1 MRIRQVKKRSV
12 RYDKL
17 IARLIYVVVAT
28 LTFQYLLLYK
38 LRHNKV
44 GSDVTNTEFTSTH
57 ETRISAAV
65 SAKDDVAVVSANDD
79 IASKSILDCNNI
91 INADIPA
98 YRDNPQVTFRRTTTN
113 PPFYISLHN
122 STFDHVRWTTIMGKG
137 YYYETEMYNAMH
149 EALKDFK
156 DNPQDAIVLDVGG
169 NIGWFTL
176 IAASL
181 GHRVLTFEPNNI
193 NNMKLCESLQM
204 NGWLHKDKYLNLV
217 EIYEA
222 GVGDKHGEVLDLYN
236 WPAKKNP
243 GQATFSVSQR
253 NEAAKKVGSMT
264 MLSLD
269 QIAEGKGWFESRPNI
284 AFAKVDVEGYELNV
298 LRGLSKMIKAK
309 LVKNM
314 VFEFKTYIESE
325 EELNVNLLQTLIDSG
340 YELYKKGGPN
350 GPSDIFT
357 QEYKTGQ
364 ELYTILSN
372 RGKVV
377 RKYNLNLWW
386 RLVRA

>member
-1 MRIRQVKKRSV
+1 MKFENMRIGKAKKSS
-12 RYDKL
+12 RYGRL
-17 IARLIYVVVAT
+17 IARSLYFVAT
-28 LTFQYLLLYK
+28 IWAFQYILLYK
-38 LRHNKV
+38 LRHELDEP
-44 GSDVTNTEFTSTH
+44 DVINTSAH
-57 ETRISAAV
+57 ETGISAV
-65 SAKDDVAVVSANDD
+65 ISANDD
-79 IASKSILDCNNI
+79 VASKSILDCNNI

-98 YRDNPQVTFRRTTTN
+98 YRDNPQVTFRRTVTK

-122 STFDHVRWTTIMGKG
+122 YTIDHVRWMTIMDKG
-137 YYYETEMYNAMH
+137 YYYETGMYNAMH

-156 DNPQDAIVLDVGG
+156 DNPKEAIVLDIGG

-193 NNMKLCESLQM
+193 NNIKLCESLQM
-204 NGWLHKDKYLNLV
+204 NGWLHKDKNLNLV

-243 GQATFSVSQR
+243 GRATFSASQR
-253 NEAAKKVGSMT
+253 NEAAKKVGSMP
-264 MLSLD
+264 MLSMD

-284 AFAKVDVEGYELNV
+284 AFVKVDVEGYELNV

-309 LVKNM
+309 LIKNII
-314 VFEFKTYIESE
+314 FEFKTQIKSD
-325 EELNVNLLQTLIDSG
+325 EELNLNLLQALIDSG

-350 GPSDIFT
+350 GPDTVFT
-357 QEYKTGQ
+357 QEFKSGR
-364 ELYTILSN
+364 ELFTILSDPSIKLN
-372 RGKVV
+372 KH
-377 RKYNLNLWW
+377 NQNLWW
-386 RLVRA
+386 RLVKA